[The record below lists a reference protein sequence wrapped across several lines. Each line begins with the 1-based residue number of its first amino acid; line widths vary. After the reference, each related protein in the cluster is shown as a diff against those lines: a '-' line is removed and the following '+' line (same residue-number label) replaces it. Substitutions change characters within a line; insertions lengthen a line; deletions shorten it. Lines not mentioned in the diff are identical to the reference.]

1 MTKGERI
8 KKLRKEKKL
17 TLDDLA
23 EKLNTT
29 RQTIFK
35 YESDIITN
43 IPSDK
48 IEMMAKIFNVSP
60 AYIMGW
66 EESEIPVD
74 SQWGNDAANREYLK
88 DKPDLLRIYDNLV
101 NRDDMVLLF
110 DKAKDLDPEDVETV
124 LLVVQSIWKQRGL
137 DD

>member
-8 KKLRKEKKL
+8 KKLRKDKKL

-66 EESEIPVD
+66 EESEKPVD
-74 SQWGNDAANREYLK
+74 PQWGNDAANREYLK

-124 LLVVQSIWKQRGL
+124 LLVVQSIRKQRGL

>member
-124 LLVVQSIWKQRGL
+124 LLVVQSIRKQRGL

>member
-74 SQWGNDAANREYLK
+74 SQWGNDAANREYLA
-88 DKPDLLRIYDNLV
+88 DKPELLEIYDQLV
-101 NRDDMVLLF
+101 NRDDMVILF
-110 DKAKDLDPEDVETV
+110 DKAKDLEPKDVESV
-124 LLVVQSIWKQRGL
+124 LMFVQTIRKQRGL